1 MSLFRNRGAPKE
13 RSLLFL
19 PFSIKCKK
27 KKKKKRMRRIHNMGL
42 IWATHSRWVLL
53 WKDKKNQSQTLSR
66 QTLLIPLPYLT
77 YPDEEQL
84 PMTRTSQT
92 LSHFKYQLATQ
103 ILKRQVLIVC
113 LVAKYRDYL
122 SAFLWGYHLRLR
134 RWRGILET
142 EEESSK

>member
-1 MSLFRNRGAPKE
+1 
-13 RSLLFL
+13 
-19 PFSIKCKK
+19 
-27 KKKKKRMRRIHNMGL
+27 MRRIHNIGL

-103 ILKRQVLIVC
+103 ILRGKFWLCVWWPNTEIAYVLSWEDIIWGSADGGVFWKLKKSPQNRSC
-113 LVAKYRDYL
+113 YCDLRVRGAEATSTRDAVRVT
-122 SAFLWGYHLRLR
+122 SDHVF
-134 RWRGILET
+134 
-142 EEESSK
+142 